1 MNAGRRVSLAEII
14 KIKHGFAFKGEDIT
28 TEQQPHFLVTPGN
41 FSIGGGF
48 KLNRLK
54 YFKGI
59 PPEEYVLR
67 PGDLVVTMTDLSKNM
82 DTLGY
87 AATVP
92 SLPPGLTALHNQ
104 RIGLISITSPD
115 VDQNWLEYRMRA
127 SDYRAEVLASSSG
140 STVHHTSPGRILE
153 FQLDLPSLE
162 DQRAVASVLS
172 TLDEKIESN
181 RRQRGLLR
189 DLGSAYFFRSVNE
202 VETRTSKLAACVLSI
217 ARGVSPKYADSDP
230 GAPLVLNQRCI
241 RDGWAS
247 IAQARRMVDRAVKPE
262 KRATKGDLLVNSTG
276 VGTLGRVA
284 RWNGEDV
291 YVDSHVSVVR
301 PDTAVVPPVVL
312 AYALLGR
319 EADIERLGIGSTGQ
333 TELSPSRLGELQVA
347 LPAEAL
353 CAKLET
359 LLLAIEDRAEQ
370 LASETMRLESLR
382 DALLPELLSGRISPT
397 ELEGQPG

>member
-1 MNAGRRVSLAEII
+1 MTPGRRVSLGDII

-28 TEQQPHFLVTPGN
+28 TERQPHFLVTPGN

-115 VDQNWLEYRMRA
+115 VDQSWLEYRMRA

-162 DQRAVASVLS
+162 YQREVASTLS
-172 TLDEKIESN
+172 ALDDKIESN
-181 RRQRGLLR
+181 RRANALISDLLDAKSEKFGAGLPTVPLR
-189 DLGSAYFFRSVNE
+189 IIAKSIKETANPSKLGDAVVDHFSLPAFDSGARPERAAAARIMSNKLRVPQHAVLLSRLNPRFNRTWWVTAGTEAMALASTEFLVLTAEDGLELAAVWLAVRDPFFREELPKRV
-202 VETRTSKLAACVLSI
+202 TGTSGSH
-217 ARGVSPKYADSDP
+217 
-230 GAPLVLNQRCI
+230 QR
-241 RDGWAS
+241 
-247 IAQARRMVDRAVKPE
+247 
-262 KRATKGDLLVNSTG
+262 
-276 VGTLGRVA
+276 
-284 RWNGEDV
+284 
-291 YVDSHVSVVR
+291 VR
-301 PDTAVVPPVVL
+301 PDDA
-312 AYALLGR
+312 
-319 EADIERLGIGSTGQ
+319 
-333 TELSPSRLGELQVA
+333 
-347 LPAEAL
+347 
-353 CAKLET
+353 
-359 LLLAIEDRAEQ
+359 LAIEVPDFRSAALEVKQSTLALLMRA
-370 LASETMRLESLR
+370 ESLR
-382 DALLPELLSGRISPT
+382 IESDRVTTLRDSLLPELLFGRRRIPV
-397 ELEGQPG
+397 EGVAV